1 MQLLSLRN
9 ILIVMATAF
18 ALFMAYSTWNK
29 ADAGSFT
36 GCNVGAL
43 GSWNSANVEDFIGAE
58 GPGIGV
64 TAGCDTNLGNSPL
77 VVGAGAG
84 YDFRRFD
91 FAGENI
97 DSKGWQAWGRAGVV
111 VHSNT
116 LIYVKGGW
124 TQVDAELGGD
134 SLDLSG
140 AVYGGGLETNLGGGL
155 YGVAEYQRL
164 ALEPDDFDDV
174 TAYVNSFRA
183 GLVWRWGGPQDVVPA
198 IDKAVSEPFQT
209 PKTLK

>member
-1 MQLLSLRN
+1 MQLTLRN
-9 ILIVMATAF
+9 TVLVLLAAA
-18 ALFMAYSTWNK
+18 ALALAWFYTSASR
-29 ADAGSFT
+29 AEAGSFT
-36 GCNVGAL
+36 GCNLGAV
-43 GSWNSANVEDFIGAE
+43 GSWNSANVEDVFGAE

-91 FAGENI
+91 FAGQDV

-124 TQVDAELGGD
+124 TQVDAEALGN
-134 SLDLSG
+134 SIDLSG

-164 ALEPDDFDDV
+164 ALEPDDFDNV
-174 TAYVNSFRA
+174 TAYVNTFRA
-183 GLVWRWGGPQDVVPA
+183 GLVWRFGGPEQVIQAVDAPFTAPKPA
-198 IDKAVSEPFQT
+198 P
-209 PKTLK
+209 LK

>member
-1 MQLLSLRN
+1 MQLTLKNAVLA
-9 ILIVMATAF
+9 LLAAAALAF
-18 ALFMAYSTWNK
+18 AWFYLSAAK
-29 ADAGSFT
+29 AEAGSFT

-43 GSWNSANVEDFIGAE
+43 GSWNSANVEDVFGLE

-91 FAGENI
+91 FAGQDV

-174 TAYVNSFRA
+174 TAYVNTFRA
-183 GLVWRWGGPQDVVPA
+183 GLVWRFGGPEQVIQAVDAPFTAPKPA
-198 IDKAVSEPFQT
+198 P
-209 PKTLK
+209 LK